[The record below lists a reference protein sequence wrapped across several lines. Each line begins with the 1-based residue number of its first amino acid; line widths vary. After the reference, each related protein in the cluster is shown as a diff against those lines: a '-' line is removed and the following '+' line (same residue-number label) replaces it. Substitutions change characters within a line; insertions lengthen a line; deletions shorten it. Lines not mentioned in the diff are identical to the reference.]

1 MDMDMDMVD
10 MDMDMDM
17 ERSTMYCTRVQ
28 HVKQE
33 PTSMVHVHVKEPDG
47 AQHTYWCK
55 PASRRQVTRHV
66 LCPVRGLFFT
76 SGHSRNHELS
86 TKTTMCR
93 LQSTQYKGPECQ
105 SSESGP
111 RFSQL

>member
-1 MDMDMDMVD
+1 MDMDMDMDMVD

-55 PASRRQVTRHV
+55 PASPTSSDAPR
-66 LCPVRGLFFT
+66 PVPG
-76 SGHSRNHELS
+76 SRPLLHLWAFQ
-86 TKTTMCR
+86 K
-93 LQSTQYKGPECQ
+93 
-105 SSESGP
+105 P
-111 RFSQL
+111 RAQH